1 MIEAKQIVCAFA
13 LFGLYALV
21 ASIVPHFKSQTA
33 VFVAM
38 FEYNA
43 LSVLVWSCLVGLV
56 KWMLRGSDGQLQ
68 WNIPIQW
75 YQRLES
81 GESWPR
87 GFIHANG
94 RLIGGSAGAYKQVFN
109 ISANGTVKI
118 TKHDHWIERNT
129 NDVIRLDGVEVHDG
143 GHRR

>member
-38 FEYNA
+38 FGYNA
-43 LSVLVWSCLVGLV
+43 LSVLVRSCLVGLV

-75 YQRLES
+75 YQRLEAS
-81 GESWPR
+81 GSWPR
-87 GFIHANG
+87 GFIHADG
-94 RLIGGSAGAYKQVFN
+94 RLIGGAEDAYLQEFN
-109 ISANGTVKI
+109 MTSEGTVKV
-118 TKHDHWIERNT
+118 TKHEHWVDRTT
-129 NDVIRLDGVEVHDG
+129 NDVIRLDGIVVHTG
-143 GHRR
+143 SH